1 MAETYEDSSPK
12 AAQKTT
18 FRGCSFFPPC
28 LGLSSC
34 LLFISH
40 ASWLSTFWAVFLP
53 LLLLMLRLDMQA
65 TASSS
70 FGSFVFVCFYSFVF
84 VLLAFCLGSTPQLP
98 GNSQVCLTNYK
109 KGCLPP
115 PPLPLLSPFPHPPL
129 CPGAHDW
136 SLLLFSL
143 SLSLLLPLPPHP
155 HPHPHP
161 PPPPSPSPSPLSPSP
176 LSVFLCLYYPLNS
189 PPMP

>member
-143 SLSLLLPLPPHP
+143 SLSLLLPLPLLLPS
-155 HPHPHP
+155 
-161 PPPPSPSPSPLSPSP
+161 PPPPSLSFSASTTLSTPLPCP
-176 LSVFLCLYYPLNS
+176 E
-189 PPMP
+189 